1 MSENLQKGTQSLM
14 KAAWIIALITVLSKF
29 IGFFRDIVI
38 ANFYGASLVSDAY
51 FYAYQIPSLSLILL
65 GGVGGPFHSATVAVF
80 SKFIPD
86 EKIKANEHL
95 NKLFNTFT
103 TATFLLFLILGI
115 LCFVFSD
122 VIIGFIISQGS
133 PELISLASQHLKIMT
148 PVIVLGGLIGIYY
161 GILVSYKVF
170 TLPNISPII
179 MSIVIM
185 LAITLVKNDHA
196 GIALAAATT
205 VGAVCQFIIQIP
217 KLRQLGYKFRPNLD
231 IINNP
236 EYKNLLELLFPAILS
251 STVGQIYVYVD
262 MFFAS
267 QLQEG
272 AWTAIGY
279 ANRIFQFPVGILV
292 TAFLVPLF
300 PIFSRLVAQN
310 NHDDIR
316 YYFNK
321 GVGLLNFV
329 AFPILAAIIILAP
342 DAVKFVFERGA
353 FDTNA
358 TFMVS
363 QALIFLSVAIIPY
376 VFRDSITRIFYAF
389 NDSKTPFL
397 VAFCTIILK
406 VILNM
411 LFVERFGIGGI
422 TLSVALVTLCNAIL
436 LGIFIKKKIKIDYK
450 PYFINTLKMFIAM
463 LFTLGICLY
472 IHKELTQIIPEGFIF
487 LFAKLFVSALIIFG
501 VYSIFAM
508 LFRIE
513 YFTILKDR
521 LLNKFLKKENNDIQ

>member
-1 MSENLQKGTQSLM
+1 MSEDIQKGTQSLM
-14 KAAWIIALITVLSKF
+14 KAAWLIALITVLSKL
-29 IGFFRDIVI
+29 IGFFRDVVI
-38 ANFYGASLVSDAY
+38 ANFYGAGLVSDAY

-80 SKFIPD
+80 SKLIPD
-86 EKIKANEHL
+86 IKEKANEKL

-103 TATFLLFLILGI
+103 TITFLTFLILGI
-115 LCFVFSD
+115 LTFIFAD
-122 VIIGFIISQGS
+122 VIIKFIASQAS
-133 PELISLASQHLKIMT
+133 PELISLAVQHLKIMT
-148 PVIVLGGLIGIYY
+148 PVTIVGGVVGIYY
-161 GILVSYKVF
+161 GLLVSYKVF

-179 MSIVIM
+179 MSIIIM
-185 LAITLVKNDHA
+185 IAITAVKNDHT
-196 GIALAAATT
+196 GVVLAAATS
-205 VGAVCQFIIQIP
+205 VGAICQFLIQMP
-217 KLRQLGYKFRPNLD
+217 KLKQLGYKIKPNLA

-300 PIFSRLVAQN
+300 PIFSRLVAEKN
-310 NHDDIR
+310 YENIK
-316 YYFNK
+316 YYFHK
-321 GVGLLNFV
+321 GLGLLTLV
-329 AFPILAAIIILAP
+329 AFPILTAILILAP

-353 FDTNA
+353 FDAKA

-363 QALIFLSVAIIPY
+363 QALIFLSFAIIPY

-397 VAFCTIILK
+397 IAFSTIILK
-406 VILNM
+406 VILNYF
-411 LFVERFGIGGI
+411 FVPKFQIGGI
-422 TLSVALVTLCNAIL
+422 TLSVALVTLCNALL
-436 LGIFIKKKIKIDYK
+436 LGIFIKNKINLDYK
-450 PYFINTLKMFIAM
+450 PYFINTTKMLVASILTF
-463 LFTLGICLY
+463 GICLF
-472 IHKELTQIIPEGFIF
+472 IHNELLILIPDGFFF
-487 LFAKLFVSALIIFG
+487 LLLKLCISAFL
-501 VYSIFAM
+501 IFAIYTVFAFV
-508 LFRIE
+508 LKVPYLTVLINK
-513 YFTILKDR
+513 ILKR
-521 LLNKFLKKENNDIQ
+521 EQNEL

>member
-1 MSENLQKGTQSLM
+1 MSEDIQKGTQGLM
-14 KAAWIIALITVLSKF
+14 KAAWMIALITVFSKL

-38 ANFYGASLVSDAY
+38 ANFYGAGMVSDAY

-80 SKFIPD
+80 SKLIPNIK
-86 EKIKANEHL
+86 EKANEKL

-103 TATFLLFLILGI
+103 TITFLTFLFLGLLTFI
-115 LCFVFSD
+115 FAD
-122 VIIGFIISQGS
+122 VIIKFIASQAS
-133 PELISLASQHLKIMT
+133 PEMISLAAQHLKIMT
-148 PVIVLGGLIGIYY
+148 PVTIVGGVVGIYY
-161 GILVSYKVF
+161 GLLVSYKVF

-185 LAITLVKNDHA
+185 IAITCVKNDHTGVVLA
-196 GIALAAATT
+196 IATS
-205 VGAVCQFIIQIP
+205 VGAICQFLIQMP
-217 KLRQLGYKFRPNLD
+217 KLRQLGYKIKPNLA

-300 PIFSRLVAQN
+300 PIFSRLVAEKN
-310 NHDDIR
+310 YDDIK

-321 GVGLLNFV
+321 GVGLLTFV
-329 AFPILAAIIILAP
+329 AFPILTAILILAP

-353 FDTNA
+353 FDEQA

-363 QALIFLSVAIIPY
+363 QALIFLSFTIIPY

-389 NDSKTPFL
+389 NDSKTPF
-397 VAFCTIILK
+397 VIAFSTIILK
-406 VILNM
+406 VLLNYF
-411 LFVERFGIGGI
+411 LVPKFQIGGI
-422 TLSVALVTLCNAIL
+422 TLSVALVTLCNAML
-436 LGIFIKKKIKIDYK
+436 LGIFIRKKLDIDYK
-450 PYFINTLKMFIAM
+450 PYFFNSFKMFLASGITFVLCIFTHKFITAM
-463 LFTLGICLY
+463 L
-472 IHKELTQIIPEGFIF
+472 PEGFLF
-487 LFAKLFVSALIIFG
+487 LLLKLCITAFL
-501 VYSIFAM
+501 IFAIYIVFAFV
-508 LFRIE
+508 LKVPYLTVLINK
-513 YFTILKDR
+513 ILKRD
-521 LLNKFLKKENNDIQ
+521 NNELR